1 MSLPGICR
9 PGMCPTWTPGIQG
22 AADRECV
29 QLGHRGS
36 WELPAE
42 NVSNLDTRDPGSHRP
57 KMCPSWTPAEPG
69 SRRPRMCPTW
79 TPGILGATGR
89 KCVQVGHQGSWEPPA
104 GNVSNLDTSGA
115 WEPPAGNVSTLD
127 TRGDPGSHRPEE
139 SCRPRLNN
147 LSTMVTIKGQHR
159 GVILLPD
166 RVVL

>member
-22 AADRECV
+22 AAGRECV

-42 NVSNLDTRDPGSHRP
+42 NVSNLDTR
-57 KMCPSWTPAEPG
+57 
-69 SRRPRMCPTW
+69 
-79 TPGILGATGR
+79 GILGAAGR
-89 KCVQVGHQGSWEPPA
+89 ECVQLGHRGSRELPA
-104 GNVSNLDTSGA
+104 ENVSN
-115 WEPPAGNVSTLD
+115 LD